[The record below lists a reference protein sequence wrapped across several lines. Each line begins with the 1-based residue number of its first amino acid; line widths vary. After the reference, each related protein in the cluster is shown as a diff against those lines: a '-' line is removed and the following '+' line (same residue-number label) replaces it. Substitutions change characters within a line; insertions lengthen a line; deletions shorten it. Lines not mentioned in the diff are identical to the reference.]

1 MQLDTAV
8 IKEMIKECSTNGWVM
23 HTKRLAAASA
33 AVCTTT
39 GPLRNERIY
48 EGSAQARGL
57 SADTP
62 ESAIHYVC
70 ASSY

>member
-1 MQLDTAV
+1 MQFYTAV

-33 AVCTTT
+33 AVCTTP
-39 GPLRNERIY
+39 GPLRNGFAR
-48 EGSAQARGL
+48 ARGL